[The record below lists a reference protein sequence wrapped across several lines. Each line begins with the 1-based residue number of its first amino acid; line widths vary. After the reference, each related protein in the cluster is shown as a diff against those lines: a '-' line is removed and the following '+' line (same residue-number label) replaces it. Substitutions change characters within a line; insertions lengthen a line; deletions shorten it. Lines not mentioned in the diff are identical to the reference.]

1 MRRKRRRLMLAAKLG
16 GIFVVAL
23 VALVAVAALPAL
35 GEEQSAAEPADG
47 KDGKDWEVIVAPY
60 IWATRMEGTITSDGV
75 ETDVEMTF
83 RDIFSDHIDV
93 GFMGYAEVRYR
104 RWRLM
109 TNLLYGKLKFEDSLG
124 PERLG
129 VGPTTIQQGPLQL
142 AIPRVETLVGPVET
156 DIDVTEWMVE
166 LFLGYQVLSHPVAD
180 LFGEPDPDDL
190 RRLDVDLYGGGR
202 YFYLKSEIT
211 VEVPPI
217 RIPGFTVSPS
227 VPALP
232 GLDLPGIHVPESVA
246 FGGLKEDF
254 EEIDEWVD
262 LAVGAR
268 VGLDLT
274 DRWAVMAMGD
284 VGGFGIGSAS
294 TFTWH
299 AVGTVNYSLTD
310 RWTLVMGYRALNFD
324 REQGDEEM
332 DLTMHGPIIGATYR
346 F

>member
-16 GIFVVAL
+16 GIFVVTL
-23 VALVAVAALPAL
+23 VALAALPAL

-60 IWATRMEGTITSDGV
+60 IWATRMEGTVTSD
-75 ETDVEMTF
+75 
-83 RDIFSDHIDV
+83 
-93 GFMGYAEVRYR
+93 AEVRYR

-166 LFLGYQVLSHPVAD
+166 LFLGYQALSHPVAD
-180 LFGEPDPDDL
+180 LFGEPDADDL

-232 GLDLPGIHVPESVA
+232 GLDLPGIHMPEAVA